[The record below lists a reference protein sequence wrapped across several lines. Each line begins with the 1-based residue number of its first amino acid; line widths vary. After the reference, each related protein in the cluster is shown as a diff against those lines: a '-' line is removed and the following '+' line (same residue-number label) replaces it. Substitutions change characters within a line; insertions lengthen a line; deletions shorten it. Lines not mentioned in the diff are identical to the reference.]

1 MNTLRGILLTLVL
14 LLAVTAPMMLGDELT
29 AVEPNDAAVAKD
41 PPCPATDVS
50 SLQPALV
57 LGNQSCLQISLGSL
71 TPGSIVSIDIDISGT
86 SIDVLTLAA
95 NAIDVYLNNQAYRSP
110 TCGESDDA
118 LESMN
123 GQNERHWQV
132 PADRSE
138 TTR

>member
-86 SIDVLTLAA
+86 SIDVLTFAA
-95 NAIDVYLNNQAYRSP
+95 NSIDVYLNNQAYRSP
-110 TCGESDDA
+110 TFWESDA
-118 LESMN
+118 SL
-123 GQNERHWQV
+123 
-132 PADRSE
+132 
-138 TTR
+138 